1 MTQAIDFQNLTQIQ
15 NHQQNLQEEIEKEHM
30 RTLLSNLTEG
40 FESQLY
46 TNFFQGSNDVQ
57 KKKKRKTKYSNT
69 KVKTRNLLTNLC
81 YRRYKPE
88 DAEKKKLCY
97 QCFLV
102 FDTEFKSNWS

>member
-40 FESQLY
+40 FESQLD

-88 DAEKKKLCY
+88 DAEKKKTLLSM
-97 QCFLV
+97 FSR
-102 FDTEFKSNWS
+102 F

>member
-1 MTQAIDFQNLTQIQ
+1 MAQAIDFQNLTQIQ

-40 FESQLY
+40 FESQLD

-88 DAEKKKLCY
+88 DAEKKKTLLSM
-97 QCFLV
+97 FSR
-102 FDTEFKSNWS
+102 F

>member
-40 FESQLY
+40 FESQLD

-57 KKKKRKTKYSNT
+57 KKKKEKRNIATRK
-69 KVKTRNLLTNLC
+69 
-81 YRRYKPE
+81 
-88 DAEKKKLCY
+88 
-97 QCFLV
+97 
-102 FDTEFKSNWS
+102 